1 LYNNSRLNSSHYLPN
16 NADVSPTAS
25 KAVDSVYQIAYSY
38 LKPSL
43 TNKIKSFDFG
53 KDFRTLTNYQKF
65 VNYLQSFKNKKPK
78 NDDNFNLI
86 SNLSTTN
93 KDYCLNL
100 ILIAHLSLDDF
111 KKLVIN
117 QINIQTKLAP
127 NNFVKFRVGG
137 SLDDVYLIVPT
148 VKELF
153 DKIVEEF
160 CYLVIYTF
168 YVKITNLYFVDY
180 QTALKKSQDNR
191 KKYKEFIKNNFS
203 KEVIEAYR
211 KEAKQF
217 KAYKQEYE
225 EYNKNIQT
233 WFTKHRRFIRSIGR
247 LNYLK
252 YTGFYFG
259 RCTALTAT
267 ISDDYIN
274 DKRAIDNARLQ
285 LVRYLKQQGVR
296 YYIVAKELGEQTNR
310 LHYHYV
316 LIDSP
321 KLEHSDVINSW
332 GIGYVYL
339 QELKNKKIEEEL
351 DIEDTPK
358 PNDDNVADGAIFY
371 ISKYLKKGLNL
382 QFSRSWFK
390 DGILRND
397 VYYLVEYDK
406 ATNQVRLNDF
416 SKKYFNNKAFVTKNE
431 FASFFAHYNIEDT
444 KRVINNYNAKM
455 NTYNLY
461 DEEAEYHR
469 GWVEL
474 AQKKANDYLKDDN
487 IWGFEYWN
495 NKFKEHQSL
504 LIPMKQ
510 LLFKQEERM
519 SIILC
524 DLVEFKPF
532 IPAPYLFFEP
542 IQEPKLVKIYKKHCN
557 YRC

>member
-1 LYNNSRLNSSHYLPN
+1 LYNSNRLNSSSHYPPN
-16 NADVSPTAS
+16 NADVSLATTKVAN
-25 KAVDSVYQIAYSY
+25 SVYQLAYSY
-38 LKPSL
+38 LKPILS
-43 TNKIKSFDFG
+43 NKIKSLDFG
-53 KDFRTLTNYQKF
+53 KDFKTLTSYQKF
-65 VNYLQSFKNKKPK
+65 VSYLQSFKKPK
-78 NDDNFNLI
+78 KDDDDYNYNLI

-100 ILIAHLSLDDF
+100 ILIAHLSFEDF

-127 NNFVKFRVGG
+127 NRFVKFRVGG
-137 SLDDVYLIVPT
+137 DLDDVYLIVPT
-148 VKELF
+148 SNELF
-153 DKIVEEF
+153 NKIVEDF

-168 YVKITNLYFVDY
+168 YVALTKLYFVDY
-180 QTALKKSQDNR
+180 KTAYKKSQDNI
-191 KKYKEFIKNNFS
+191 KKYEDFIKNNFS
-203 KEVIEAYR
+203 KQDIEAYN

-217 KAYKQEYE
+217 EAYKQEYE
-225 EYNKNIQT
+225 EYNKNVQT

-252 YTGFYFG
+252 YINFYFG
-259 RCTALTAT
+259 RCSALTAT
-267 ISDDYIN
+267 ISDDFIN

-285 LVRYLKQQGVR
+285 LVRYLKKQGIK
-296 YYIVAKELGEQTNR
+296 YYIVAKELGSQTNR

-316 LIDSP
+316 IINAP
-321 KLEHSDVINSW
+321 KLNHEEVINAW

-351 DIEDTPK
+351 SIEDE
-358 PNDDNVADGAIFY
+358 PNPNVADGAIFY

-382 QFSRSWFK
+382 QFSRSWFR

-406 ATNQVRLNDF
+406 ATNKVKLNDF

-431 FASFFAHYNIEDT
+431 FRSFFAHYDVEDT
-444 KRVINNYNAKM
+444 KRVMNNYNAKM

-461 DEEAEYHR
+461 DEEVEYHR
-469 GWVEL
+469 QWIEL
-474 AQKKANDYLKDDN
+474 SQKKANDYLEDSN
-487 IWGFEYWN
+487 FWGFEYWN
-495 NKFKEHQSL
+495 NKVKEHQSL

-524 DLVEFKPF
+524 DLIEFKPF
-532 IPAPYLFFEP
+532 ISAPYRFFEP
-542 IQEPKLVKIYKKHCN
+542 IQEPNLVKIYKKHCN